1 MGSVSYSLTT
11 VPRLLFRPMH
21 PVHGFLNGRWFRP
34 REWLPQAIMA
44 KELVPIV
51 ISCAIWGPILSR
63 KSVLFKC
70 DNTGVVAAIKKGSA
84 REPLVMHLLRTLW
97 FFVAHFDICINIE
110 HIPGVRNE
118 VADMLSRDNMQQFFT
133 LNPQADLI
141 PTGIPME
148 LLQIMSVATPDW
160 TSARFEQLF
169 SATISKV

>member
-1 MGSVSYSLTT
+1 MAANVQELDYFTRLNKEFRSDLYWWHIFLKGWNGVSFLQPADSAKVIIQTDASGSWGCA
-11 VPRLLFRPMH
+11 
-21 PVHGFLNGRWFRP
+21 GFLNGRWFQLQWP
-34 REWLPQAIMA
+34 GEWLPQAIMA

-97 FFVAHFDICINIE
+97 FFIAHFDICINIE

-118 VADMLSRDNMQQFFT
+118 VADMLSRDNMQ
-133 LNPQADLI
+133 
-141 PTGIPME
+141 
-148 LLQIMSVATPDW
+148 
-160 TSARFEQLF
+160 
-169 SATISKV
+169 